1 MTTISRFTA
10 GAALLSAALCIG
22 LFAMATDIGARPVPP
37 ELAMVDR
44 VDRSTPE
51 HLMLPCTSLL
61 CHQHFSRTAIS
72 HIPAS
77 APRGKHSA
85 LPWLLAFGLLGVGLT
100 ITPVLVPLQPVP
112 GRSYAA
118 NVAILTSD
126 ASPSV
131 LALPA
136 VFAAYLANYGGPG
149 VPATNAQLKFNITPI
164 ALGSAVTVFTAS
176 YDGAGNL
183 DISHATGANTSATLY
198 VSVSVPSTNNAP

>member
-1 MTTISRFTA
+1 
-10 GAALLSAALCIG
+10 
-22 LFAMATDIGARPVPP
+22 
-37 ELAMVDR
+37 
-44 VDRSTPE
+44 
-51 HLMLPCTSLL
+51 MLPVLTGSFLPV
-61 CHQHFSRTAIS
+61 SPAIS

-77 APRGKHSA
+77 APGKHSA